1 MPKQRIRGQNVVKW
15 PEVGAKTRA
24 SPKCRD
30 VQELASKTARQT
42 LRNPGTIQ
50 PQGFWRE
57 SGYSSLLVEA
67 PGLEPGSKERS
78 TQASTSISCVLISGI
93 GLQQAR
99 IPQPQSD
106 FESPSVTGPKVTSKP
121 ACVTPGTDRTGGNR
135 ADVAPN

>member
-50 PQGFWRE
+50 PQGFCRE
-57 SGYSSLLVEA
+57 SGYSCLLVEETIRHNYLFTFFGGA
-67 PGLEPGSKERS
+67 NWGPK
-78 TQASTSISCVLISGI
+78 AV
-93 GLQQAR
+93 
-99 IPQPQSD
+99 D
-106 FESPSVTGPKVTSKP
+106 PSVVSRVLRLTSDP
-121 ACVTPGTDRTGGNR
+121 ASG
-135 ADVAPN
+135 